1 MYADHLSE
9 RMKKNLPANFL
20 MVFILICFGSCEII
34 NPAEPVPSY
43 LHFDNIVLQTD
54 SATQGSASNKIS
66 DVWLYVDNE
75 PLGAYELPVTIPVLK
90 EGSHEIKVRAG
101 VIVNGIAA
109 TRVYYPFYNFYI
121 TNVNLTSGVITNV
134 SPVVNYYSGTFFS
147 ITSFQIINNT
157 VNSFEGP
164 TAAAYLD
171 ASHYLFECASDT
183 TLSLPTN
190 TAPVYMELNY
200 KTNTEFS
207 VGVFAVTAQQV
218 YNISVVTIRANSEWK
233 KKFRNNNLQRD

>member
-1 MYADHLSE
+1 
-9 RMKKNLPANFL
+9 
-20 MVFILICFGSCEII
+20 
-34 NPAEPVPSY
+34 
-43 LHFDNIVLQTD
+43 
-54 SATQGSASNKIS
+54 
-66 DVWLYVDNE
+66 
-75 PLGAYELPVTIPVLK
+75 AYELPVTIPVLK

-101 VIVNGIAA
+101 IIVNGISA
-109 TRVYYPFYNFYI
+109 TRVYYPFYNFYV

-147 ITSFQIINNT
+147 INENFSGAGYLLTSTPQSDTSFQIINNT
-157 VNSFEGP
+157 TNSFEGP

-171 ASHYLFECASDT
+171 ASHFLFECASDT

-190 TAPVYMELNY
+190 TEPVYMELNY

-233 KKFRNNNLQRD
+233 KIYIDLSGATASYPTALGFKPYIHMERNSSVGDAELYFDNVKVVRF